1 MLGLGVQLNIN
12 SNGGSFYRGG
22 AAQLV
27 ADYQARVL
35 AAGGVVE
42 NTTCLTK
49 DLFYLGVRNSYD
61 YIKTIT
67 DRWILAGAT
76 VEGIPCLR
84 NSFINLNSQ

>member
-1 MLGLGVQLNIN
+1 MLGLGIQLNIN

-49 DLFYLGVRNSYD
+49 DLFYHFARWSSHPRNGRHSE
-61 YIKTIT
+61 K
-67 DRWILAGAT
+67 R
-76 VEGIPCLR
+76 
-84 NSFINLNSQ
+84 